1 MDEKGFV
8 LVDDITPDYKI
19 VNKDGKQI
27 DIDGKPVEEKIDT
40 IKLDEF
46 DSTNI
51 FGAYIL
57 EQIKAS
63 QDETIEVQHGYNS
76 SGTHLV
82 LSADKDDE
90 GPSPADS
97 LVIDVNPD
105 GTAKTILGKNV
116 VLRDKNKTNKYNFN
130 SEIDKHMDKY
140 ITGGD
145 KYSKSVNGTIF
156 NKTKWKAVMALKG
169 TGATI
174 IFENPKNNFNKL
186 KGRIATH
193 YFTYSD
199 RTTEC
204 TLFIY
209 SEDDGEE
216 LFSTSGF
223 NYNGGIS
230 FECTFPRKTSSIRF
244 ELEVNGQ
251 YTSRVCYLRNCEFG
265 FDRSAYE
272 DELYEDESNMEFV
285 RKYGTDSNA
294 DYYEDEVELDDG
306 MGEKSVEGEDPG
318 ARYRRINNISD
329 DDYWLNMNYD
339 EDDDSITESM
349 KASISEAR
357 KRREE
362 EDEKRDSVS
371 GPAFDPDLINATEA
385 VGPDGSSRFI
395 AGKDVSD

>member
-51 FGAYIL
+51 FGADIL
-57 EQIKAS
+57 EQIKAN

-216 LFSTSGF
+216 LFST
-223 NYNGGIS
+223 
-230 FECTFPRKTSSIRF
+230 
-244 ELEVNGQ
+244 
-251 YTSRVCYLRNCEFG
+251 
-265 FDRSAYE
+265 
-272 DELYEDESNMEFV
+272 
-285 RKYGTDSNA
+285 
-294 DYYEDEVELDDG
+294 
-306 MGEKSVEGEDPG
+306 
-318 ARYRRINNISD
+318 
-329 DDYWLNMNYD
+329 
-339 EDDDSITESM
+339 
-349 KASISEAR
+349 
-357 KRREE
+357 
-362 EDEKRDSVS
+362 
-371 GPAFDPDLINATEA
+371 
-385 VGPDGSSRFI
+385 
-395 AGKDVSD
+395 